1 MLAREQDPDVVD
13 PSLMAAIGY
22 GFGGD
27 TVMEMVRAGSNISG
41 VVAVHPT
48 TLQPAAPRNASF
60 DSRILVLLGDL
71 QTNIASSDVFEF
83 EDELRTLVRDWEVSW
98 ESFLIPYAS
107 DETSFGRKGAA
118 CGYFLC
124 T

>member
-27 TVMEMVRAGSNISG
+27 TVLEMVRAGSNISG

-48 TLQPAAPRNASF
+48 TLQPAASMNASF
-60 DSRILVLLGDL
+60 DNRVLVLLGDL
-71 QTNIASSDVFEF
+71 QTNIASADVFEF

-98 ESFLIPYAS
+98 VTFI
-107 DETSFGRKGAA
+107 FGRA
-118 CGYFLC
+118 F
-124 T
+124 